1 MKMNNKTVL
10 AAAVIAIVTPAMVFA
25 QSGERP
31 QRAPN
36 HAALAADLGV
46 SEDAIK
52 TCMPRPE
59 RAAEGE
65 TPARPDLGNVAS
77 CLQSAGSSLSVS
89 QITTL
94 LENNRPQ
101 RPPRQG

>member
-1 MKMNNKTVL
+1 MKLKNKTVL
-10 AAAVIAIVTPAMVFA
+10 AATVFAIATPAMVFA

-36 HAALAADLGV
+36 HAVLAADLGV
-46 SEDAIK
+46 SEEAIK

-59 RAAEGE
+59 RAAEGA
-65 TPARPDLGNVAS
+65 TPARPNLGNVAS
-77 CLQSAGSSLSVS
+77 CLQSEGSSLTAD

-101 RPPRQG
+101 RPPQQG